1 MEWSK
6 TQDLIGT
13 REVERRLR
21 RREAGRASEP
31 RETQHWIKSLW
42 GRSDN
47 RQRGRPTDRLEFE
60 EGGWRRRAAPTV
72 SCYYSGLFFFFF
84 LHGIWGSPRRGP
96 KTYAACNAHL
106 RGQQQG
112 LQLTP
117 RRGQGTEPGRLSPR
131 APRLARSQQTRAGGQ
146 GPGCHHLQI
155 PDSLLPTS
163 LFQRPPPSGRQAS
176 S

>member
-1 MEWSK
+1 MSDVFGEEKLGERANRERPNIGLNRSGGGAITDSGAGPQTDLNSK
-6 TQDLIGT
+6 
-13 REVERRLR
+13 RV
-21 RREAGRASEP
+21 AGDGGRHQLFRA
-31 RETQHWIKSLW
+31 IIL
-42 GRSDN
+42 
-47 RQRGRPTDRLEFE
+47 
-60 EGGWRRRAAPTV
+60 V
-72 SCYYSGLFFFFF
+72 FFFFF

-112 LQLTP
+112 LQLKP

-146 GPGCHHLQI
+146 GPGCHHLRI